1 MSASR
6 HQFALYGCWI
16 YVWERNRSINMLAL
30 NFGAGFGILL
40 GFLSSSWVDHGGDK
54 VPMKKF
60 GLWVLK
66 GCGMFAL
73 ARSMSA
79 NMARILM
86 YHNFSGAADTN
97 DDEVGAVAARSQL
110 EYLRRNFH
118 VIPLTRLVEQLRS
131 RVPLQKHT
139 VALTVDDGR
148 RNFYELLFP
157 LLKEFQMPATFFVV
171 SSFIRREDW
180 VWTDK
185 VLWLA
190 EQPLRSED
198 LAPNRIDHFF
208 QKLNCLRPEVRNERI
223 SAVAAAMK
231 VSIPKEPPSKYA
243 PCSWSELREMA
254 DSGLVE
260 IGSHTVT
267 HPILASLTDEECWW
281 ELITSRAQIE
291 EGLGRKAECFCF
303 PNGKP
308 SDYRASQLSQ
318 IRKAGYTSA
327 VLARFGLAGKK
338 SNVYQLPRIGIS
350 GKVDLLSF
358 AKYVDGAEY
367 YQGRLRS
374 LLAARRPAEADLL

>member
-1 MSASR
+1 
-6 HQFALYGCWI
+6 
-16 YVWERNRSINMLAL
+16 
-30 NFGAGFGILL
+30 
-40 GFLSSSWVDHGGDK
+40 
-54 VPMKKF
+54 MKRF
-60 GLWVLK
+60 GLRVLK

-79 NMARILM
+79 DMARILM
-86 YHNFSGAADTN
+86 YHNFSGATGTDS
-97 DDEVGAVAARSQL
+97 DEVSATAARTQL
-110 EYLRRNFH
+110 AYLRRHFH
-118 VIPLTRLVEQLRS
+118 VIHLSRLVEQLS
-131 RVPLQKHT
+131 SGAPLQKHT
-139 VALTVDDGR
+139 AALTVDDGR

-157 LLKEFQMPATFFVV
+157 LLREFQMPATFFVV

-190 EQPLRSED
+190 EQPFRSED

-208 QKLNCLRPEVRNERI
+208 QKLNCLRPEIRNERM
-223 SAVAAAMK
+223 SAVAEAMR
-231 VSIPKEPPSKYA
+231 VSIPNEPPPKYA

-267 HPILASLTDEECWW
+267 HPILASLTDEECWS

-291 EGLGRKAECFCF
+291 QGLGRKVESFCF

-308 SDYRASQLSQ
+308 SDYRPSQLSQ
-318 IRKAGYTSA
+318 IREAGYTSA
-327 VLARFGLAGKK
+327 VLSRFGLAGKE
-338 SNVYQLPRIGIS
+338 SSVYELPRIGIS
-350 GKVDLLSF
+350 GKMDLLSF

-374 LLAARRPAEADLL
+374 LLRSRRPGKAGSV